1 MKKGYELDEDEEE
14 EKDDEEEELE
24 EEEEEEEFEEEDGEF
39 WGDLKNMFSLCY
51 NYKVEFDD
59 C

>member
-1 MKKGYELDEDEEE
+1 MKKEGYELDEDEEE
-14 EKDDEEEELE
+14 EKDDEEEEL
-24 EEEEEEEFEEEDGEF
+24 EEEEFEEEDGEF

-59 C
+59 CW

>member
-1 MKKGYELDEDEEE
+1 MKKGYELDE
-14 EKDDEEEELE
+14 EKDDEEEEL
-24 EEEEEEEFEEEDGEF
+24 EEEEEFEEEDGEF

>member
-1 MKKGYELDEDEEE
+1 MKKEGYESDEDEEE
-14 EKDDEEEELE
+14 EKDDEEEEL

>member
-1 MKKGYELDEDEEE
+1 MKKEGYELDEDEEE
-14 EKDDEEEELE
+14 EKDDEEEEL
-24 EEEEEEEFEEEDGEF
+24 EEEEFEEEDGEF